1 MGSSFN
7 PQILVEKLTKLNNSQ
22 ASIETLSHW
31 CIFHMHKA
39 KHVVETWARQFH
51 SSPREQR
58 LAFLYLA
65 NDILQNSRRKGSEFV
80 GEFWKVLPEALRDV
94 IDHGDEFGRNS
105 AMRLIG
111 IWEERKV
118 FGSRGQVLKEE
129 LLGRQLENSHRNGKN
144 LDSTSKLELRH
155 PIGSTVDKIVSGYHV
170 VYSGKDEDAILG
182 KCSSSISFFEKVDK
196 EARDNN
202 SGKVQGP
209 AFVEEVQGQYVA
221 LRDSI
226 DQLAAIE
233 SSKASLVSHLREALQ
248 EQETKLQH
256 IRHQLQVARSQSE
269 TADNLRQQLVQA
281 SNTQSVTEQNSKE
294 GSNSVASQ
302 GFVSGDR
309 EQTAPSMYT
318 RQVSSHIEEDP
329 AKSAAAAI
337 AAKLTASTS
346 SAQMLSYV
354 LSSLASEGVIGKST
368 NEPLSSND
376 YPPEKR
382 ARHENEPYI
391 PTQSSQQP
399 QPPYQPSDV
408 TTTQLLAP
416 INAPPLPSS
425 PPPMAPLPP
434 PTYSMPP
441 YIPTAG
447 PMNGLPYGYGTSQQ
461 QQQLQP
467 PLQGFSPV
475 GTSMTGIPPF
485 QTNSYQSYQ
494 SSEGNRYTQQPS
506 SMPMAP
512 MSRQ

>member
-22 ASIETLSHW
+22 ASIET
-31 CIFHMHKA
+31 

-80 GEFWKVLPEALRDV
+80 GEFWKVLPEALREV
-94 IDHGDEFGRNS
+94 IDNGDEFGRNS

-111 IWEERKV
+111 IWEDRKV

-129 LLGRQLENSHRNGKN
+129 LLGRQLENSRRNGKN
-144 LDSTSKLELRH
+144 LDSSSKLRH

-170 VYSGKDEDAILG
+170 AYGGKDEDVILG

-196 EARDNN
+196 EIRDNN
-202 SGKVQGP
+202 SGKVHGP
-209 AFVEEVQGQYVA
+209 AFLEEVQGQYAA
-221 LRDSI
+221 LRESI
-226 DQLAAIE
+226 EQLVTIE

-248 EQETKLQH
+248 EQEAKLEH
-256 IRHQLQVARSQSE
+256 VKHQLQVARSQSE
-269 TADNLRQQLVQA
+269 TADNLCQQLVRA
-281 SNTQSVTEQNSKE
+281 SNAHSVTDQNSKE
-294 GSNSVASQ
+294 ASNTVASQ
-302 GFVSGDR
+302 SFVSGDR

-318 RQVSSHIEEDP
+318 RQVSFPEKSNPIEEDP
-329 AKSAAAAI
+329 RKSAAAAI

-354 LSSLASEGVIGKST
+354 LSSLASEGVIGKPANESST
-368 NEPLSSND
+368 D
-376 YPPEKR
+376 YQPEKR

-391 PTQSSQQP
+391 PTQSSQQS
-399 QPPYQPSDV
+399 QPPYQPSDS
-408 TTTQLLAP
+408 P
-416 INAPPLPSS
+416 IDPPPLPSS

-434 PTYSMPP
+434 PYSSMPP

-447 PMNGLPYGYGTSQQ
+447 PMNGVPYGYGMSQQ
-461 QQQLQP
+461 QLP

-475 GTSMTGIPPF
+475 GTSMSGVPPF
-485 QTNSYQSYQ
+485 GISPTNSYQSYQ
-494 SSEGNRYTQQPS
+494 GSEGNRYVQQPS